1 MECRTR
7 RLLLKDPRGTGVVD
21 VGGGR
26 RRIDGRQYRFLDSR
40 AGQVKLAFCSNV
52 GRAPTPEPGDA
63 EREVLTGCLP
73 DEMNNEY

>member
-1 MECRTR
+1 MS
-7 RLLLKDPRGTGVVD
+7 GVASVEST
-21 VGGGR
+21 
-26 RRIDGRQYRFLDSR
+26 DGNIALLDSR

-73 DEMNNEY
+73 TK